1 MPGLTPGKSSLRWM
15 VGCSAPSTLELPLYQ
30 IERQQQTKG
39 REVQRL
45 LLQAHLQRRGHG
57 DMGPALCVR
66 QGDDE
71 VVYTHRRRLRTHSVK
86 TVFGTIEIVRM
97 GYSHAGANNIYL
109 DAVLALP
116 GRVFSYELQRRL
128 VPAAVQGTLQESI
141 DGIADLT
148 GLSVSKRSLEDQLA
162 DAARDSDV
170 FYQERVSAPAAGS
183 ILVAA
188 VEGKGVRMVKPDR
201 ARQTHG

>member
-1 MPGLTPGKSSLRWM
+1 
-15 VGCSAPSTLELPLYQ
+15 
-30 IERQQQTKG
+30 
-39 REVQRL
+39 
-45 LLQAHLQRRGHG
+45 
-57 DMGPALCVR
+57 MGPTLCVR

-71 VVYTHRRRLRTHSVK
+71 VPYTHRRLSTRSVK
-86 TVFGTIEIVRM
+86 TVFGTVEIVRM
-97 GYSHAGANNIYL
+97 GYSHAGTNSIYPL

-128 VPAAVQGTLQESI
+128 VQAAVQGTLQESI
-141 DGIADLT
+141 DGTADLT
-148 GLSVSKRSLEDQLA
+148 GLSVSRRSLEDLLV

-188 VEGKGVRMVKPDR
+188 VDGKGVRMVKPEG
-201 ARQTHG
+201 ARPTARLTKGQRSIAREWPRWPQCLLRTHGCGPRSR